1 METLNDFDKKNNEQ
15 SNVANR
21 LLIDMVNNQK
31 ENNKSMVKLFII
43 TVICYTI
50 LLIAMVVGHFVYESQ
65 FELIDG
71 EYETMTTQEADSD
84 GDGIAIVNNGGDV
97 NYGESKTDNNN

>member
-31 ENNKSMVKLFII
+31 ENNKSMGCCATFQYIQQLLF
-43 TVICYTI
+43 
-50 LLIAMVVGHFVYESQ
+50 
-65 FELIDG
+65 D
-71 EYETMTTQEADSD
+71 
-84 GDGIAIVNNGGDV
+84 
-97 NYGESKTDNNN
+97 